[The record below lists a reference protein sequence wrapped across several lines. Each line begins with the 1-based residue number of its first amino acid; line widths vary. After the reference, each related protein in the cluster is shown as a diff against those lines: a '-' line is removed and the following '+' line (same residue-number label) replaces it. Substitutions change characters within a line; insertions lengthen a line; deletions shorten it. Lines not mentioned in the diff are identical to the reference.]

1 VHKLFVVALREYNA
15 AVRTK
20 AFVIGLLLMP
30 VMMGGSIVIQL
41 LLKDLHDTKAKR
53 FAIVNRTGRSDLFQ
67 RLQAKV
73 EEYNEWRTLDEAN
86 KQIKPHFD
94 LEEIA
99 CPDDAAI
106 DDLRAQLSERV
117 RLGDLFGFVEI
128 GPNVF
133 VMKPSPAEMDLL
145 VVGASPVALPGAPLG
160 QATVLSVAVP
170 TSGMIAKVDAED
182 WHPLESH
189 SLRYQSNRPTYQ
201 DFPRFVEK
209 RINRIVAED
218 RAKGAALDYGTIE
231 PIVEKVPLVSKGLSK
246 RNPVTG
252 KVEDAS
258 DSGQFAPFFVPFG
271 LLMLMFMV
279 IMMSA
284 TPLMQGVVEEKMQRI
299 AEVLLGSVRPFELM
313 MGKLIGM
320 SAVSLTITAVYLAG
334 AYWAAYHY
342 EFSEYISSEMLAWFF
357 VFQALAALMYGS
369 LFIAIGA
376 ACTDM
381 KETQNLLWPVM
392 LLACLPMFVVGNVLQ
407 EPNNPVATGL
417 SFFPFA
423 SPMLMIARMAVP
435 PGIPWWQPLVAV
447 GGVLMT
453 TIVCVYVAGRIFR
466 VGLLMQ
472 GKGAKLGELVQW
484 VIRG

>member
-1 VHKLFVVALREYNA
+1 MHKLLVVALREYNA

-20 AFVIGLLLMP
+20 AFLIGLLIMP

-41 LLKDLHDTKAKR
+41 LLKDLHDIKDKH
-53 FAIVNRTGRSDLFQ
+53 FAIVNRTGRPNLFA
-67 RLQAKV
+67 RLEAQVAD
-73 EEYNEWRTLDEAN
+73 YNDKRTLDEHG
-86 KQIKPHFD
+86 KQVKPHFV
-94 LEEIA
+94 LEDV
-99 CPDDAAI
+99 PPPSDAAQVPA
-106 DDLRAQLSERV
+106 LRAELSDRV
-117 RLGDLFGFVEI
+117 RKGELFGFVEI
-128 GPNVF
+128 GPEVF
-133 VMKPSPAEMDLL
+133 ANKPLNTLPVRKKGKSEEPAD
-145 VVGASPVALPGAPLG
+145 
-160 QATVLSVAVP
+160 
-170 TSGMIAKVDAED
+170 
-182 WHPLESH
+182 
-189 SLRYQSNRPTYQ
+189 LRYQSNRPTYYE
-201 DFPRFVEK
+201 FPRFIEEAINYLVQEERGEK
-209 RINRIVAED
+209 AHVDLQTVRWIVQPVHLE
-218 RAKGAALDYGTIE
+218 T
-231 PIVEKVPLVSKGLSK
+231 KGLSK
-246 RNPVTG
+246 LNPATG
-252 KVEDAS
+252 EVEDAS
-258 DSGQFAPFFVPFG
+258 DEGQFAPFFVPFG

-334 AYWAAYHY
+334 AYWAAHRYG
-342 EFSEYISSEMLAWFF
+342 FSEYIGGELLTWFL
-357 VFQALAALMYGS
+357 VFQSLAALMYGS

-392 LLACLPMFVVGNVLQ
+392 LLACLPMFVVGTVLQ

-417 SFFPFA
+417 SFFPFS

-435 PGIPWWQPLVAV
+435 PGIPWWQPLLAVA
-447 GGVLMT
+447 GSLLT
-453 TIVCVYVAGRIFR
+453 TMVCVYVAGRIFR